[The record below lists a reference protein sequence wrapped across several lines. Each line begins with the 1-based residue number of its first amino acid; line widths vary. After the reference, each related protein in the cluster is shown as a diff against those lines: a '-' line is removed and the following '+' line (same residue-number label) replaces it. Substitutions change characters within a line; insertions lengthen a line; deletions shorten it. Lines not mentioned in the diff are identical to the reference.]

1 MHQPVLAREVLEGL
15 VPEKCDIIVDA
26 TVGTGGHAEAILAKL
41 KGKAKLIC
49 IDRDGNALRVA
60 KRRLAEHKGR
70 IHFAHLQFSRIE
82 DLLSDLN
89 VRSVS
94 GFLFDL
100 GLCALHLQNAKRGFS
115 FQLDGPLDMRMDRTQ
130 PRNAYEVVNSYS
142 SSELAGILWEFG
154 QEKFSRRIARAV
166 VNRRKRSPILTTFQ
180 LRDIVESA
188 IDKRYR
194 IKSLARVFQAIR
206 IEVNDELNQL
216 KEGLNQAVR
225 LLAPGG
231 RLAVISYH
239 SLEHRLIREKMRQK
253 SKGCICPPDLPVCGC
268 GARAVLRVITRRPV
282 VPTPEEIEA
291 NPSARS
297 AKLWA
302 AEKLGPGRLKN
313 EENRMARR

>member
-1 MHQPVLAREVLEGL
+1 MHQPVLVKEVLEGL

-41 KGKAKLIC
+41 KGRTKLIC
-49 IDRDGNALRVA
+49 IDKDRNALRIA
-60 KRRLAEHKGR
+60 KRRLARHEGR
-70 IHFAHLQFSRIE
+70 VHFAHLEFGRIE
-82 DLLSDLN
+82 ALLSDLN
-89 VRSVS
+89 LRSVS

-115 FQLDGPLDMRMDRTQ
+115 FQLDGPLDMRMDRSQ
-130 PRNAYEVVNSYS
+130 SKSAGDVVGTYPFSQ
-142 SSELAGILWEFG
+142 LARILWEFG

-166 VNRRKRSPILTTFQ
+166 VSRRRRSPIRTTFQ
-180 LRDIVESA
+180 LRDVVESA

-216 KEGLNQAVR
+216 KEGLNQAIG

-231 RLAVISYH
+231 RLVLVSYH
-239 SLEHRLIREKMRQK
+239 SLEHRLIREKMRQN
-253 SKGCICPPDLPVCGC
+253 SRGCICPPDLPVCGC
-268 GARAVLRVITRRPV
+268 GARAVLRVITRKPV
-282 VPTPEEIEA
+282 VPTPEEIDA

-302 AEKLGPGRLKN
+302 AEKLGSGSPK
-313 EENRMARR
+313 E

>member
-1 MHQPVLAREVLEGL
+1 MHQPVLVKEVLEAL
-15 VPEKCDIIVDA
+15 APEKCDVIVDA

-49 IDRDGNALRVA
+49 IDRDRNALRIA
-60 KRRLAEHKGR
+60 KRRLAKHEGR
-70 IHFAHLQFSRIE
+70 VHFAHLEFGRIE
-82 DLLSDLN
+82 ALLSDLN
-89 VRSVS
+89 LRSVS

-115 FQLDGPLDMRMDRTQ
+115 FQLDGPLDMRMDGSQ
-130 PRNAYEVVNSYS
+130 SKSACDVVGTYP
-142 SSELAGILWEFG
+142 
-154 QEKFSRRIARAV
+154 FSRLARILRDFGEERFSKKIARAV
-166 VNRRKRSPILTTFQ
+166 VNRRERSPILTTFQ
-180 LRDIVESA
+180 LRDVVESA

-216 KEGLNQAVR
+216 KQGLNQAIG

-231 RLAVISYH
+231 RLVLLSYH
-239 SLEHRLIREKMRQK
+239 SLEHRLIRETMRQK

-268 GARAVLRVITRRPV
+268 GARAVLRLITRKPV
-282 VPTPEEIEA
+282 VPAREEIDA

-302 AEKLGPGRLKN
+302 AERLGAGSA
-313 EENRMARR
+313 EE